1 MALLAGGGGWSDAKK
16 AYNSTTR
23 ARNNCEAH
31 KDNEAQEIVVRLI
44 LNASRYG

>member
-1 MALLAGGGGWSDAKK
+1 MALLAGGGWSDAKK

-31 KDNEAQEIVVRLI
+31 KDNEAQEIIVRLI
-44 LNASRYG
+44 SYATS